1 MYWAQKKGE
10 IKCVLLQFPF
20 FLSLPLPS
28 PSFPFLPLSFLPH
41 PSPSFLSYADLLFPS
56 WMATYNST
64 TEICPEIICPENHQ
78 LCK

>member
-1 MYWAQKKGE
+1 MYWAQKKGGDKMRATA
-10 IKCVLLQFPF
+10 IP
-20 FLSLPLPS
+20 FLSLPSS
-28 PSFPFLPLSFLPH
+28 PLPFLSLSFLPH
-41 PSPSFLSYADLLFPS
+41 PSLSFLSYADLLFPS